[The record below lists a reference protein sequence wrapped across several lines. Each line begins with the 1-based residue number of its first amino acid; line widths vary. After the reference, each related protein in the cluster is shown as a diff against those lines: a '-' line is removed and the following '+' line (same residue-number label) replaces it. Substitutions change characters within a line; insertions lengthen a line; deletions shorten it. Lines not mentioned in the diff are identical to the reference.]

1 MNEDKKKPRFPLAL
15 PDDLD
20 KAIREYAKG
29 DARRAPNSLNN
40 TIVFLLRKGLEAAL
54 KEKSPGNRAPAQTAQ
69 LAA

>member
-20 KAIREYAKG
+20 KDIREYAKG

-40 TIVFLLRKGLEAAL
+40 TIVFVLRAGLKAL
-54 KEKSPGNRAPAQTAQ
+54 KEAEKNAGNRTPMRI
-69 LAA
+69 AA